1 MRAVPL
7 KRLSGSRN
15 AAIPDSAIGVHLCE
29 SIGVFQRLDLVITR
43 SNFSMEVVM
52 EVVVILV
59 IAALALRG
67 ISKPFIALLA
77 LTVVHIVQPGEIY
90 PHLAVLHLERVMA
103 FFVLISFFVHGNR
116 FVFPPVTKWF
126 LAFYGVMILSIPF
139 AFWRIN
145 SAGFCLSFLQ
155 VVCFHLL
162 IVALLNSE
170 ARVKSFIVTN
180 VALIGWLAGTAAYS
194 YAKGVRIVAMG
205 IERASGLTS
214 SGGDPNTLALTLVS
228 TMPLELMLMGKGNS
242 KWVRLIALAVL
253 LLSIYTVVITGSRTA
268 FFCMLFMVLLVMA
281 ADWKRK
287 LKFLPLV
294 VIALPLLWIMVP
306 EQYKQRYETVD
317 KLKDDESY
325 QNRVISWEGG
335 IKMFLHNPVTGVGP
349 DNYTYANGEKYW
361 PGPGRR
367 HYLNA
372 HSQFFKLLG
381 ELGMLGI
388 ITYVGYL
395 INLFRLNNR
404 LRKILKNRGANLALQ
419 KFPVYCQI
427 SLCLLLFA
435 GYSSHNTYRIQWF
448 ILGAISAATARLT
461 QEGSIEVLVPVKK
474 KPRLGAW
481 VPGAESAKLE
491 ALTLQ

>member
-1 MRAVPL
+1 
-7 KRLSGSRN
+7 
-15 AAIPDSAIGVHLCE
+15 
-29 SIGVFQRLDLVITR
+29 
-43 SNFSMEVVM
+43 MEVVM

-59 IAALALRG
+59 IAALGLRG
-67 ISKPFIALLA
+67 ISKPFVALLA
-77 LTVVHIVQPGEIY
+77 LTVVHIVQPGELY

-103 FFVLISFFVHGNR
+103 FFVLISFFVHGNK

-126 LAFYGVMILSIPF
+126 LAFYGAMILAIPL
-139 AFWRIN
+139 AFWRGN
-145 SAGFCLSFLQ
+145 SVAFCLMFLQ

-170 ARVKSFIVTN
+170 QRVKTFILTN

-194 YAKGVRIVAMG
+194 YAMGVRIVTMG

-228 TMPLELMLMGKGNS
+228 TMPLELMLMTKGNS
-242 KWVRLIALAVL
+242 KWVRVIGLVVL
-253 LLSIYTVVITGSRTA
+253 LLSIYTVVITGSRTS
-268 FFCMLFMVLLVMA
+268 FFNMLFLVVLLMF

-294 VIALPLLWIMVP
+294 VIVLPLLWIVVP

-325 QNRVISWEGG
+325 QNRLISWEGG
-335 IKMFLHNPVTGVGP
+335 FHMFLHNPITGVGP
-349 DNYTYANGEKYW
+349 DNYTNANGEKYW
-361 PGPGRR
+361 PGPGRK

-388 ITYVGYL
+388 VTYVGYL

-404 LRKILKNRGANLALQ
+404 LRKVLRDRGASLALQ
-419 KFPVYCQI
+419 RYPVYCQI

-435 GYSSHNTYRIQWF
+435 GYSTHNTYRIQWF
-448 ILGAISAATARLT
+448 LLGAISAAVSRLP
-461 QEGSIEVLVPVKK
+461 QEGAVEVLAPVKK
-474 KPRLGAW
+474 KPALGAW
-481 VPGAESAKLE
+481 VPGEESATLE
-491 ALTLQ
+491 VLSIH